1 MVLTAYDMIHER
13 FPQDFPANDPTR
25 QEKAAAVGRADHV
38 ICISEQT
45 RQDLIELLRVDPAK
59 TSVVHLGFTLT
70 NENASAA
77 IPPTRPFLLYVG
89 YRGGYKNFAGML
101 RAYAASPR
109 LRDAFDI
116 VCFGGGEFKRA
127 EVSAMRSLGLSTERI
142 RQHSGDDAVLAAHY
156 RSASALVYPSFY
168 EGFGIPPLE
177 AMSCDCPVVCSEG
190 GSIPE
195 IVGEAGECFDPL
207 EPESMRLAIERVV
220 FDDARRRQLLT
231 RGRDRI
237 KSFSWTRC
245 AQETFEVYR
254 RVLSGER

>member
-1 MVLTAYDMIHER
+1 MIDG
-13 FPQDFPANDPTR
+13 DFRRTSRRATR
-25 QEKAAAVGRADHV
+25 PGRRKRRRWVVPITSSA
-38 ICISEQT
+38 SPNRR
-45 RQDLIELLRVDPAK
+45 RQDLIELLRVESREDIGRAPGLHADERKRLSRDPSGTAVPAVCWL
-59 TSVVHLGFTLT
+59 SRRLQEFRGP
-70 NENASAA
+70 AS
-77 IPPTRPFLLYVG
+77 
-89 YRGGYKNFAGML
+89 
-101 RAYAASPR
+101 R
-109 LRDAFDI
+109 LCGLAPSSDAFDI

-127 EVSAMRSLGLSTERI
+127 EVGAMRSLGLSPN
-142 RQHSGDDAVLAAHY
+142 GF
-156 RSASALVYPSFY
+156 ASTPVTMPCWPRTTGRHRPSVYPSFY

-195 IVGEAGECFDPL
+195 IVGEAGECFDPH

-220 FDDARRRQLLT
+220 FDDARRRQLLA

-245 AQETFEVYR
+245 AQETFDVYR